1 MIEAAQLV
9 SRLNALPTLPEAVTK
24 LAQLVSDE
32 SATASDFEHV
42 IRPDPALTAN
52 VLRAA
57 NSVFYR
63 GVSEISSVRD
73 AVARMGIRRVFE
85 VATSTSFCRT
95 LPNQIPG
102 YDLPV
107 ADFWR
112 HCVGVAVV
120 SERLAREVRA
130 MNADIAFTAGLLHD
144 VGKLVIGTCLADVVA
159 STWKH
164 ADLDTP
170 EAELQTFG
178 VDHADVGE
186 EIAMRWRLPNAVKDA
201 ARYHHSPDR
210 VPEGCDRDAAE
221 IVYVADTA
229 YYAFGLRADQ
239 VKVDRPIAE
248 ASMYRLHLTL
258 AQVER
263 VVEESRAEIDKM
275 AEVTAA
281 AARA

>member
-1 MIEAAQLV
+1 MIEASQLV
-9 SRLNALPTLPEAVTK
+9 SRLNALPTLPEAVSR
-24 LAQLVSDE
+24 LAALVSDE
-32 SATASDFEHV
+32 NAIAADFEQV

-95 LPNQIPG
+95 LPPKIPG
-102 YDLPV
+102 YEMPV
-107 ADFWR
+107 GEFWR

-120 SERLAREVRA
+120 AERLARELRL

-144 VGKLVIGTCLADVVA
+144 VGKLVIGTCLIDVVA
-159 STWKH
+159 SSWRH
-164 ADLDTP
+164 ADLDSA
-170 EAELQTFG
+170 EAELRALG

-186 EIAMRWRLPNAVKDA
+186 EIAMRWRLPAAVKDA
-201 ARYHHSPDR
+201 ARWHHRPEQ
-210 VPEGCDRDAAE
+210 VPADSDRDSAE
-221 IVYVADTA
+221 LVYVADVA
-229 YYAFGLRADQ
+229 YYAFGLRAD
-239 VKVDRPIAE
+239 KAKAE
-248 ASMYRLHLTL
+248 RAIGEGSLYRLHLTL
-258 AQVER
+258 EQVGR
-263 VVEESRAEIDKM
+263 VAEESRSEIDKM
-275 AEVTAA
+275 TEVTAT